1 MGTTVEEVLM
11 VVCRLD
17 LVQEMAGELVIE
29 EVALGLLV
37 VMDLKTMVGQSIS
50 KISFSSIA
58 SKKLD

>member
-1 MGTTVEEVLM
+1 MGTMVEEVLM

>member
-1 MGTTVEEVLM
+1 MVEEVLM

-17 LVQEMAGELVIE
+17 LVQDLAGELVIE
-29 EVALGLLV
+29 EVALELLL